1 MGLYDSDRFVCFKG
15 LDSGNG
21 LLVEILI
28 LSLDVAYLVT
38 SADEDNPSKA
48 TIFTK
53 LYHTRTLVGVIRTA
67 GHVLD
72 SNLVEGLT
80 MTMRPLPSSIYKLFC
95 LATLAMSL
103 NGLTPC
109 LESCLMGFL
118 VRHFGLLGR
127 DVRVPPP

>member
-21 LLVEILI
+21 LLVEIPI

-80 MTMRPLPSSIYKLFC
+80 MTSVLFHHQYTNRFVWQLLPCPSMDSHR
-95 LATLAMSL
+95 A
-103 NGLTPC
+103 
-109 LESCLMGFL
+109 
-118 VRHFGLLGR
+118 
-127 DVRVPPP
+127 